1 MGPLADATAAK
12 EPRPHGVAYRNRDV
26 GLAPT
31 ADVRKTPQPLL
42 APSWPTARRAP
53 SVAAKVL
60 GKRQGW
66 TEQFPNREIDE
77 SRVDMPAVNL
87 PVSNDMMALT
97 VLSLSLLPVP

>member
-1 MGPLADATAAK
+1 MSAVTTSAFDRVVDMLGRTEYVVYVPKA
-12 EPRPHGVAYRNRDV
+12 DV
-26 GLAPT
+26 GRLREKGAPRT
-31 ADVRKTPQPLL
+31 ATN
-42 APSWPTARRAP
+42 
-53 SVAAKVL
+53 VL
-60 GKRQGW
+60 GEHQGW